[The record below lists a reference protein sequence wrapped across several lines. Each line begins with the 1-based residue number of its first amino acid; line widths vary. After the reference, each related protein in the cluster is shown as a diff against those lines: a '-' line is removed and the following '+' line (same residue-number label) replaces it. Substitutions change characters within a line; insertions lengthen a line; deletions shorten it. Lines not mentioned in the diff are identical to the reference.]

1 MSVSNTPAITRPIPS
16 GGVGWAAIDHQEIDA
31 VTSLLKTP
39 QNLFRYRGHEETHC
53 SRFEK
58 EVCVKTGINHAFF
71 VASGTSALTC
81 ALTALEVG
89 PGDEVIVP
97 GYTYLATLA
106 AVIEVGAVPVI
117 CEIDDSLS
125 LCPAD
130 FERKITQ
137 YTKAVIPVHMQGVPG
152 RMDAIW
158 AVARKHGI
166 KVIEDACQ
174 GVGSSYK
181 GAFTGARSDAA
192 AWSLNY
198 YKVLT
203 CGEGG
208 VFFAKN
214 EADYVRGVYYADVG
228 TPLWDYEV
236 PGVGRIPPFAKG
248 GCRGNEVNAC
258 IARVQLGKL
267 DAILKQTRSLKKRLL
282 DNLERG
288 IHYKLQHV
296 DDPEGECAI
305 ACALIVESA
314 EAAKR
319 FSEKLLAE
327 GLETA
332 PAYRPDSPDRHIFPF
347 WEGILNKTGA
357 TGLGYP
363 WKDPAYKGAVEY
375 SPDMCPQTLD
385 LLARSLRI
393 AIHLKMD
400 AVNMEEIATA
410 INKVDKAL

>member
-1 MSVSNTPAITRPIPS
+1 MKHTPAITRPIPS
-16 GGVGWAAIDHQEIDA
+16 GGVGWAAIDQREIDA
-31 VTSLLKTP
+31 VTTLLKTP
-39 QNLFRYRGHEETHC
+39 QNLFRYRGKEDTHC
-53 SRFEK
+53 SLFEK
-58 EVCVKTGINHAFF
+58 EVCDKTGIAHAFF

-81 ALTALEVG
+81 ALTALQVG

-97 GYTYLATLA
+97 GYTYLATVA

-125 LCPAD
+125 LSPED
-130 FERKITQ
+130 FERKLTP
-137 YTKAVIPVHMQGVPG
+137 YTKAVIPVHMQGVPA

-174 GVGSSYK
+174 AVGSSYK

-228 TPLWDYEV
+228 TPLWDYDV
-236 PGVGRIPPFAKG
+236 PGVGIIPPFAKG

-258 IARVQLGKL
+258 IARVQLAKL
-267 DAILKQTRSLKKRLL
+267 DDILAKTRALKKRLL
-282 DNLERG
+282 QCLEPG

-296 DDPEGECAI
+296 DDPEGECGI
-305 ACALIVESA
+305 ACALIAESA
-314 EAAKR
+314 EAALR
-319 FSEKLLAE
+319 LSEKLRAE

-332 PAYRPDSPDRHIFPF
+332 PAYRPGSPDRHIFPF
-347 WEGILNKTGA
+347 WEGVLSKTGA
-357 TGLGYP
+357 TDKGYP
-363 WKDPAYKGAVEY
+363 WKDPAYKGAAEY
-375 SPDMCPQTLD
+375 SPGMCPQTLD
-385 LLARSLRI
+385 LLSRSLRI
-393 AIHLKMD
+393 GIHLKMD
-400 AVNMEEIATA
+400 AANMEEIAA
-410 INKVDKAL
+410 AVNYADRAL